1 MDGIDMEELCK
12 VVVIGAGGAVTVAL
26 TPAAL
31 VALGFTANGIAAGSI
46 AAKLMSYFAIAN
58 GGGVAA
64 GGIVAFLQSIGAGG
78 LTWSGTGILGGA
90 GATAG
95 WLLSAICNQTAATP

>member
-58 GGGVAA
+58 GGGV
-64 GGIVAFLQSIGAGG
+64 FLQSIGAGG
-78 LTWSGTGILGGA
+78 LTWSGTGILGSA

>member
-64 GGIVAFLQSIGAGG
+64 GGAGG